1 MECSL
6 PWEVV
11 FVGTGPLEGVAEPSV
26 TAELLR
32 AWRTTEGKKK
42 KKNAREK
49 KQHGDIFYSH
59 LWWSDTRCPRVSRWR
74 GGKQWA
80 LDWWGTGSP
89 PAPDQRP
96 EHLHR
101 SCCRRNP
108 PVHTHTH
115 THTHTQRKRP
125 HHLWTETAGVHQ
137 RLRCVFTC
145 SMPVPSVSMAPS
157 DATCS
162 LCIVSLQLQQNKRN

>member
-108 PVHTHTH
+108 PVQTHTH
-115 THTHTQRKRP
+115 THTHTK
-125 HHLWTETAGVHQ
+125 ETSPSPLDWNSWSSSAPQVCFYLQHACTFSLDGAVWRHVQFVH
-137 RLRCVFTC
+137 RLLT
-145 SMPVPSVSMAPS
+145 A
-157 DATCS
+157 AA
-162 LCIVSLQLQQNKRN
+162 K